1 VGKDAKS
8 IVFIGQ
14 DEEGR
19 SGVYEQAFAPG
30 QDTTATRRAIVDSR
44 QDAATESL
52 GVSPDGWITVSDR
65 YDSRSLM
72 RADNVLGVVARKTQ
86 K

>member
-1 VGKDAKS
+1 MTV
-8 IVFIGQ
+8 
-14 DEEGR
+14 
-19 SGVYEQAFAPG
+19 
-30 QDTTATRRAIVDSR
+30 TRRAIVDSR